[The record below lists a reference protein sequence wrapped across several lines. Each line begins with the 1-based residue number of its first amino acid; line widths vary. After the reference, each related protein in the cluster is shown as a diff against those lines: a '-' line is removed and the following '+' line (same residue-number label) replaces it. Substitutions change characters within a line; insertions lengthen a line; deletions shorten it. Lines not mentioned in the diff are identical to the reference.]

1 MEYKILTFEI
11 KPEFVSTGFFS
22 GKTIPVEDKIAA
34 MQAQINE
41 LASDGWRVN
50 QMSTNPII
58 HGGGTS
64 AGVTISNPGYNVVVI
79 MEKEQLK

>member
-11 KPEFVSTGFFS
+11 RPEYVSTGFFS
-22 GKTIPVEDKIAA
+22 SKEIPVEDKIAA

-50 QMSTNPII
+50 QMSTNSII
-58 HGGGTS
+58 HGSGTS
-64 AGVTISNPGYNVVVI
+64 VSMSISSPGYNVVVI
-79 MEKEQLK
+79 MEKELLK